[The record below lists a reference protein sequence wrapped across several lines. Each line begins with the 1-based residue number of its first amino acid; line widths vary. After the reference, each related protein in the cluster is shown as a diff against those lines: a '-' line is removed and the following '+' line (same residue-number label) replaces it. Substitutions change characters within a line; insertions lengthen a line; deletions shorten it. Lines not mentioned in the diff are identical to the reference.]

1 MASLK
6 TREMPQCLLEAD
18 GWCSKS
24 RKWFEAASEK
34 FTAKFLAKKYLI
46 TFIQDGYN
54 AAEDASAYTSE
65 MEEKLKNLTQWQ
77 ADKIQNARK
86 TSTQTQEQVILD
98 LLREHL

>member
-1 MASLK
+1 MFDVGVQTNQILAGFQNHGNLFQ
-6 TREMPQCLLEAD
+6 RGVACP
-18 GWCSKS
+18 
-24 RKWFEAASEK
+24 F
-34 FTAKFLAKKYLI
+34 AKKYLI

-54 AAEDASAYTSE
+54 AADDASAYTSE